1 MRLAFIFVLVLA
13 GCNSTPDKFAVRP
26 TRDFRG
32 IIHCHSKFS
41 HDSQGTYEEILAA
54 AKAAKVDFVCMTDH
68 PPKDDKAASLRDG
81 WKGLHDGV
89 LFIQGAEY
97 SDQILGL
104 GLKQPIT
111 GKDRRETIK
120 AIHEQGGVAIACHPE
135 EIDDW
140 DAFAEADGMEIYNVH
155 ATLKRKSK
163 DKAWMLQ
170 VAKDIKEN
178 PDNAFRGLQELD
190 PAILKKW
197 DEISR
202 KRAFA
207 GVAGND
213 AHQNVSFFG
222 LQLDPYPRAF
232 KFVTT
237 HVFADSLTQ
246 EAILAGIKAGR
257 CYVRF
262 SDPQAKLE
270 PGPGLEW
277 IGKEAEVGTWFLKPV
292 VKPAEGQ
299 GAVKYR
305 WLRDGQEFQ
314 PEREVTSTPA
324 GADPSEAKAWTVR
337 EPGRYRFE
345 AVWESGAPILVTNP
359 MLFLAKSP

>member
-1 MRLAFIFVLVLA
+1 MRLACIFVLLMA
-13 GCNSTPDKFAVRP
+13 GCNSTPPKFRSNP
-26 TRDFRG
+26 YRDFRG

-41 HDSQGTYEEILAA
+41 HDSKGTYEEILEA
-54 AKAAKVDFVCMTDH
+54 AKAAKVDFICMTDH
-68 PPKDDKAASLRDG
+68 PPSDDKGLPLRHG

-104 GLKQPIT
+104 GLREPIT

-155 ATLKRKSK
+155 ATLIRKSK
-163 DKAWMLQ
+163 DKAWLLQ
-170 VAKDIKEN
+170 AARALKEH
-178 PDNAFRGLQELD
+178 PDDSFRVLQETD
-190 PAILKKW
+190 PAILQRF
-197 DEISR
+197 DEINR
-202 KRAFA
+202 KRRFA

-213 AHQNVSFFG
+213 AHQNVNVFG

-237 HVFADSLTQ
+237 HVFAYDLTQ
-246 EAILAGIKAGR
+246 EAILDAIKAGR

-262 SDPQAKLE
+262 SEERAPLQ
-270 PGPGLEW
+270 PGPTLEW
-277 IGKEAEVGTWFLKPV
+277 IGKEAEVGTSFLKPV
-292 VKPAEGQ
+292 LKPAPDA
-299 GAVKYR
+299 GALKWR
-305 WLRDGQEFQ
+305 WLRDGREVQ
-314 PEREVTSTPA
+314 PEKQLVPPA
-324 GADPSEAKAWTVR
+324 PGGDPTEIKSWALQ
-337 EPGRYRFE
+337 EPGAVRVE
-345 AVWESGAPILVTNP
+345 ALWESGAPVLLTNHVRFVP
-359 MLFLAKSP
+359 RGP